1 MSRDYYDIGGISVYD
16 FIKAKELGF
25 EEANII
31 KYVCRYKMK
40 DGLADLEKAKWYL
53 EKLIQKENKHPKIEC
68 PECGEDM
75 SKPHY
80 CIPEIKESYPNG
92 YR

>member
-40 DGLADLEKAKWYL
+40 DGVSDLKKAAWYL
-53 EKLIQKENKHPKIEC
+53 ARLIDRKEQE
-68 PECGEDM
+68 E
-75 SKPHY
+75 
-80 CIPEIKESYPNG
+80 
-92 YR
+92 R

>member
-31 KYVCRYKMK
+31 KYVSRYKLK
-40 DGLADLEKAKWYL
+40 DGVSDLEKAKWYL
-53 EKLIQKENKHPKIEC
+53 ERLIEHHTSPTIRPPITMATTAISSWDEEYDGKY
-68 PECGEDM
+68 
-75 SKPHY
+75 SK
-80 CIPEIKESYPNG
+80 
-92 YR
+92 